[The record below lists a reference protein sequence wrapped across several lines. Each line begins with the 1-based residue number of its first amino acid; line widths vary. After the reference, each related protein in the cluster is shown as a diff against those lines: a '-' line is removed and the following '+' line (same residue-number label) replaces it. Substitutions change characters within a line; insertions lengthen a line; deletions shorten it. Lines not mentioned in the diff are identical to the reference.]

1 MDGKSI
7 LKKIIEEE
15 GSCCWSK
22 PSICALC
29 PIGKLKKNKNGSDMN
44 CVDAIAVD
52 GLTEEAADAKYK
64 EAAIRLLLDETID
77 DMLGGDLDV
86 PPTE

>member
-7 LKKIIEEE
+7 LKKIIDED

-22 PSICALC
+22 PSICSEC
-29 PIGKLKKNKNGSDMN
+29 PIGKLKKNKNGSNMS
-44 CVDAIAVD
+44 CVDALAID
-52 GLTEEAADAKYK
+52 GLTEEQADAKYK

-77 DMLGGDLDV
+77 DMLVGDDDAS
-86 PPTE
+86 E